1 MAGKL
6 ESFEPF
12 NLEDLPDEI
21 IHKVVAYMDVMVIS
35 VVEFPTE
42 ALETCPTQKICY
54 FVNRNCAKLSKT
66 AKT

>member
-35 VVEFPTE
+35 VVEIPRKGY
-42 ALETCPTQKICY
+42 KIKKSFCLKI
-54 FVNRNCAKLSKT
+54 NKPKGND
-66 AKT
+66 